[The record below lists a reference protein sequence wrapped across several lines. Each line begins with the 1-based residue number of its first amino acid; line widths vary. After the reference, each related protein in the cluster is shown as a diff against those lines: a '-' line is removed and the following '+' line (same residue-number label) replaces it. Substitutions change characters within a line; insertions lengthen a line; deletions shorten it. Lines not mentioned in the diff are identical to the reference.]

1 MQNILKVK
9 DLSKKQK
16 NEIINSVIKYLNEV
30 EGSSGEMIMQDDEC
44 QIEAISLAADLA
56 DIVSFDFYGFDEE

>member
-1 MQNILKVK
+1 MQNILKLK
-9 DLSKKQK
+9 DISKKQK
-16 NEIINSVIKYLNEV
+16 TEIINCVIEYLNKI
-30 EGSSGEMIMQDDEC
+30 EGHSGEMIMQDDES